1 MLTRENPGTA
11 LNLQSRLQEAEA
23 VAAAQAVPRGLPAPE
38 EAAANISEHAHLSD
52 WTSVVHGVHDPECEI
67 SYRQQFE
74 HAMAATDLDSP
85 GLINTEHDREAHAT
99 LPSGRGSP
107 SMSPVSCCSTPP
119 AQIAR
124 FVSPGLLA
132 DATTTS
138 STAVPPSQPQTHS
151 PHSPLT
157 APLSSSA
164 YWRAA
169 SRDPQQTLQCGSPV
183 TTPRHPAADGVS
195 MHENLPPEL
204 HPAGCE
210 TSRSFDRHA
219 YGTTGSPDN
228 LQESLRPRIHPG
240 GKLASP
246 HVKPGAHPLELQ
258 NEAAR
263 AELRWTPPAA
273 LAAAVCSHRITS
285 SDPRSGGSPEPARD
299 RQQLQHPE
307 DSDAYAMQ
315 HSHKYGGGGYHAPRE
330 PHALQDSSNMPR
342 HLLPANTAP
351 STICAHASALFRCW
365 LHLPQFCTFYHV

>member
-1 MLTRENPGTA
+1 
-11 LNLQSRLQEAEA
+11 
-23 VAAAQAVPRGLPAPE
+23 
-38 EAAANISEHAHLSD
+38 
-52 WTSVVHGVHDPECEI
+52 
-67 SYRQQFE
+67 
-74 HAMAATDLDSP
+74 
-85 GLINTEHDREAHAT
+85 
-99 LPSGRGSP
+99 
-107 SMSPVSCCSTPP
+107 MSPVSCCSTPP